1 MNSTRIFVFAFL
13 TVACGQ
19 LSAGEP
25 AADYSISVDV
35 APGGVMPPGSE
46 GVVTINITNQG
57 PDEWTPLFGMR
68 GTDDGTG
75 FFSFPPINF
84 EFPGAFV
91 SGPCVTAPIQLPP
104 VVEFLNWLVL
114 DMPAGESVECRYA
127 FTVAETSVVSR
138 IGRWA
143 VVPYVGPDDPNDA
156 NNVADVL
163 LRFAEPSEPVSVP
176 VLPPWALLILVLMLG
191 PIGVCG
197 LAGHSNS
204 PLSSGR

>member
-13 TVACGQ
+13 TMACGQ
-19 LSAGEP
+19 LSAGKP

-35 APGGVMPPGSE
+35 APGGVMPSGTE

-57 PDEWTPLFGMR
+57 PDEGTPLFGMR

-75 FFSFPPINF
+75 FFSFPPLNF

-114 DMPAGESVECRYA
+114 DMPAGESVECKYA
-127 FTVAETSVVSR
+127 FTVAETSVDSR
-138 IGRWA
+138 IGRWE
-143 VVPYVGPDDPNDA
+143 VVPYMGPDDPNDA

-163 LRFAEPSEPVSVP
+163 LLFAEPPEPVSVP
-176 VLPPWALLILVLMLG
+176 VLAPWTLLILVVTLG
-191 PIGVCG
+191 WIGMVG
-197 LAGHSNS
+197 LGRHSKT
-204 PLSSGR
+204 PFGQ